1 MASERA
7 ERKNILLRTSQRGG
21 SCVCHP
27 GHKAQLWFRRSR
39 APCSLEPT
47 PDAPA
52 SGPSTVLSYS
62 LAFGLS
68 MGAVAPHTLL
78 AQLSPQCFPTAQ
90 GSLNVSVQLTPSP
103 TEPGAS
109 GMGLLPQ
116 QGWAQS
122 FKMHKARKAA
132 ASWWITSMVLRWTEF
147 ISYDL
152 KILFL
157 WRSIM
162 VTCDFNDFTDD

>member
-39 APCSLEPT
+39 APCSIEPT

-68 MGAVAPHTLL
+68 MGAVPPHTLL

-90 GSLNVSVQLTPSP
+90 GSSNVCVQLIPSP
-103 TEPGAS
+103 QSLVPLVWVCYHSKGGRRASRCIKHIRLQLPGGLPVWSS
-109 GMGLLPQ
+109 GGQNLSVMTSKS
-116 QGWAQS
+116 S
-122 FKMHKARKAA
+122 FCG
-132 ASWWITSMVLRWTEF
+132 
-147 ISYDL
+147 DL
-152 KILFL
+152 
-157 WRSIM
+157 
-162 VTCDFNDFTDD
+162 